1 MFKNNCHIFPP
12 SCHGLPHFKMW
23 QLFLMSALFVFVSC
37 ESDLTESSSSENG
50 GSQQQ
55 EQESPGGGGGNND
68 EEWVKEVIEGLEVS
82 SSYDWKG
89 TKISFTEDGSATINP
104 ERGFYKHLDVLDSST
119 SLSANEVK
127 ATRATGM
134 TLYYLG
140 FYLTDFMTGNG
151 DISQSYLD
159 NMQSIMDELRK
170 GGAKCVMRFAYKRAT
185 ADKPWDPSEEIVQHH
200 IEQIKPILQKNADV
214 IFVLQAGFVGVWGE
228 WYYTDNFIF
237 EPETYSDYK
246 PRRKVAEA
254 LLEALPESRQIALRT
269 PQFKMRMYNLSVK
282 DTLTALTAHSKNI
295 LARIGAHNDCFGAS
309 ANDSGTFDNET
320 DDRPFWKAE
329 SRYTIMG
336 GETCQKTEYCRCK
349 NSLKDMVDYHW
360 SYLNSG
366 YEASVLNRWK
376 SEGCY
381 DEIDRRLGYR
391 FVLKS
396 VERSSKAVSGENFN
410 IALNFSND
418 GFAAP
423 GNPRNVELVFIDK
436 NGGKTVFKLSADP
449 REWYPGAHTVATTLT
464 LPSDK
469 GTFYLNLSDPLLPD
483 NPLYSIALSNS
494 GVFDAATG
502 YNRLFEL

>member
-1 MFKNNCHIFPP
+1 M
-12 SCHGLPHFKMW
+12 
-23 QLFLMSALFVFVSC
+23 
-37 ESDLTESSSSENG
+37 ESSSSGNG

-55 EQESPGGGGGNND
+55 ESSGGEGEGFDESLW
-68 EEWVKEVIEGLEVS
+68 EKEPIDGLAVS

-89 TKISFTEDGSATINP
+89 TKTYFAEDYTPTVNP
-104 ERGFYKHLDVLDSST
+104 ERGFYKHLDVLNSST

-127 ATRATGM
+127 ATRATGK

-140 FYLTDFMTGNG
+140 FYLTDYMTGKG

-159 NMQSIMDELRK
+159 NMQSIMDALRK
-170 GGAKCVMRFAYKRAT
+170 GGAKCVMRFAYKRDNSD
-185 ADKPWDPSEEIVQHH
+185 ADKPWDPTEEIVHHH
-200 IEQIKPILQKNADV
+200 IEQITPILQKNADV

-228 WYYTDNFIF
+228 WYYTDHFVFGPIYNA
-237 EPETYSDYK
+237 DYK
-246 PRRKVAEA
+246 PRRRVAEA
-254 LLEALPESRQIALRT
+254 LLKALPSSRQIALRT
-269 PQFKMRMYNLSVK
+269 PQFKMRMFNLGIN
-282 DTLTALTAHSKNI
+282 DTLTARKAHCKNI

-309 ANDSGTFDNET
+309 ADDYGTFDNET

-336 GETCQKTEYCRCK
+336 GETCKKTTYCKCN
-349 NSLKDMVDYHW
+349 NSLKDMEDYHW
-360 SYLNSG
+360 TYLNSG
-366 YEASVLNRWK
+366 YEQSVLDRWE
-376 SEGCY
+376 SDGCY
-381 DEIDRRLGYR
+381 DEIERRLGYR

-396 VERSSKAVSGENFN
+396 LERSSKPVSGEDFN
-410 IALNFSND
+410 IAINFINN

-436 NGGKTVFKLSADP
+436 NGGKTVFKLSVDP
-449 REWYPGAHTVATTLT
+449 REWYPGSHTIATTVR

-469 GTFYLNLSDPLLPD
+469 GTFYLNLNDPMLPE
-483 NPLYSIALSNS
+483 NPLYSIALSND